1 MNIRLTRREL
11 IQKSLAGFGALSLPV
26 ALTACGDDNE
36 TTAGNALKV
45 QFLHGVA
52 SGDPLHDRVIL
63 WTRLTPNDNA
73 ARLEVVWEIASDEA
87 FKQLV
92 NTGKV
97 QTNAAKDFTVKV
109 DADRLQAGTE
119 YYYRF
124 RFGNT
129 VSAIGQTKT
138 LSQRSDQVK
147 FAVCSC
153 SNYPAGYF
161 HVYKEMAQES
171 NLDVIIHLGDYI
183 YEYGQG
189 GYATDD
195 AQQLG
200 RAFATDNDKEIINLD
215 DYRKRYALYRT
226 DADLQAAHQRHPFIV
241 IWDDHELS
249 NDTWEAGADNHQED
263 EGSFIERKLAAL
275 QAYFEWMPIRPVA
288 ENDHLNIYRQFD
300 FGGLVNL
307 MMLDTRI
314 LARHKQLNYNDYM
327 TATGIDAVK
336 FQADLFSPQRTL
348 MGVVQRE
355 WLQKQLGQSQTTWNV
370 LGQQVLMAK
379 MLIPQELLLLL
390 GQITNGDQRPET
402 LAQMKQKITELLT
415 LKMRLKANDP
425 TLTAMDKAR
434 LRAVAPYNL
443 DAWDGYAYDREVVY
457 GTLQQ
462 LGKKAVVLAGDTH
475 NAWAASLHT
484 HETNHEVGV
493 EFATSSVSSP
503 GIEYYLNVPAD
514 EMAALEYAFQE
525 LIDELDY
532 CNLNQRGYLTVT
544 FNHDQVVADWKFV
557 DTVKAREY
565 KIDST
570 RSHQMTYDV
579 HLKPIIE
586 VAKTA

>member
-1 MNIRLTRREL
+1 MSIRLNRREL
-11 IQKSLAGFGALSLPV
+11 IQKGLAGFGALSLPV
-26 ALTACGDDNE
+26 ALTACRDDNQD
-36 TTAGNALKV
+36 TAGSTLKV

-52 SGDPLHDRVIL
+52 SGDPLHDRIIL

-97 QTNAAKDFTVKV
+97 QTNAAQDFTVKV
-109 DADRLQAGTE
+109 DADRLQAGTK

-129 VSAIGQTKT
+129 VSAVGQTKT

-189 GYATDD
+189 GYATDE
-195 AQQLG
+195 AKQLG
-200 RAFATDNDKEIINLD
+200 RTFAADNDKEIIKLD

-226 DADLQAAHQRHPFIV
+226 DADLQVAHQRHPFIV
-241 IWDDHELS
+241 IWDDYELS

-336 FQADLFSPQRTL
+336 F
-348 MGVVQRE
+348 
-355 WLQKQLGQSQTTWNV
+355 
-370 LGQQVLMAK
+370 
-379 MLIPQELLLLL
+379 
-390 GQITNGDQRPET
+390 
-402 LAQMKQKITELLT
+402 
-415 LKMRLKANDP
+415 
-425 TLTAMDKAR
+425 
-434 LRAVAPYNL
+434 
-443 DAWDGYAYDREVVY
+443 
-457 GTLQQ
+457 
-462 LGKKAVVLAGDTH
+462 
-475 NAWAASLHT
+475 
-484 HETNHEVGV
+484 
-493 EFATSSVSSP
+493 
-503 GIEYYLNVPAD
+503 
-514 EMAALEYAFQE
+514 
-525 LIDELDY
+525 
-532 CNLNQRGYLTVT
+532 
-544 FNHDQVVADWKFV
+544 
-557 DTVKAREY
+557 
-565 KIDST
+565 
-570 RSHQMTYDV
+570 
-579 HLKPIIE
+579 
-586 VAKTA
+586 